1 MGEKYEEKIK
11 TLLNDVDK
19 EFQRLSP
26 HLGAKLAIEQISIWQ
41 QKFNDAKNKI
51 QRESVVDATAERTII
66 GQDAEIDS

>member
-11 TLLNDVDK
+11 TLLDDVDK

-26 HLGAKLAIEQISIWQ
+26 YLGAKLAIEQISIWQ
-41 QKFNDAKNKI
+41 QKFHDAKNKI

-66 GQDAEIDS
+66 GQDAELDS